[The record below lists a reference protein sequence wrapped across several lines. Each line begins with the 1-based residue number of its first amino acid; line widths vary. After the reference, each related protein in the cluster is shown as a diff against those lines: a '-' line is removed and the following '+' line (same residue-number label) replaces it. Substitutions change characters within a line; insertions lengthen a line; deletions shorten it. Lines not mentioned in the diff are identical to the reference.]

1 MNIAID
7 IRTLM
12 DKNFSG
18 VSIYT
23 YNLLLKL
30 VEIDKDN
37 NYFLYYNSFKKV
49 KFPEIPEKVKIYST
63 HYPNKIFNYILQKI
77 FKYPKLDKIEK
88 DIDIFWSPHFNF
100 YTLSSKVKKVL
111 TVHDI
116 SFVNYPEFFSRRKNF
131 WHKSLNIKKKIL
143 NSDKIVTVSDNTRLD
158 LLNTFKDLNN
168 KKVKRI
174 YSGLEEIFK
183 ERLNEDR
190 KKEIKNKY
198 NLPNKYILSLST
210 LEPRK
215 NYVNLIKA
223 YNLLR
228 EKRNDFK
235 EYKLVIIGSKGWCF
249 RDIIKERNK
258 SKFKE
263 DIIFLGYV
271 DNIDKKYL
279 YNLAS
284 VFVFSSFYEGF
295 GFPVLEAMA
304 SKVPVVASFNSSISE
319 IVGDTGILVDP
330 EKKEEIEKGIQLIL
344 DNRGIRED
352 NIEKAY
358 NRSLEFS
365 WEKTAREYIE
375 MFNSFK

>member
-18 VSIYT
+18 ISIYT
-23 YNLLLKL
+23 YNLLFKL
-30 VEIDKDN
+30 VELDKEN

-49 KFPEIPEKVKIYST
+49 NFPKLPERVKIYST

-88 DIDIFWSPHFNF
+88 DIDVFWSPHFNF
-100 YTLSSKVKKVL
+100 YTLSPKVKKVL

-143 NSDKIVTVSDNTRLD
+143 EADKVITVSDNTKLD
-158 LLNTFKDLNN
+158 ILNTFKNVKED
-168 KKVKRI
+168 KVKRI
-174 YSGLEEIFK
+174 YSGLEDDF
-183 ERLNEDR
+183 R
-190 KKEIKNKY
+190 KKIDQDKRKQIKDKY
-198 NLPNKYILSLST
+198 NLPDKYILSLST

-249 RDIIKERNK
+249 RGIIKERNK

-271 DNIDKKYL
+271 DNMDKKYL

-344 DNRGIRED
+344 DNKDIRED